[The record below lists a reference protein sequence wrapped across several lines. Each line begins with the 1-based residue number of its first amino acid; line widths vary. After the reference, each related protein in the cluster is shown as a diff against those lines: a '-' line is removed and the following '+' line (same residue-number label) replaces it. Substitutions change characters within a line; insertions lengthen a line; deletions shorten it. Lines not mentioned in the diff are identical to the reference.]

1 MKQKLSTKDLIT
13 AGAFGAIYVVLI
25 TIVSTV
31 LAMTPITFLLTPF
44 VMGIVGSVVYMLYVS
59 KIKKPGAILILAVL
73 VGIIT
78 SGTSIYPLL
87 LAVIWGAVAEL
98 IVRKG
103 DYKAKGHIVASYC
116 IFNFTS
122 IGPLF
127 LLVIAKKAFLENCAV
142 YYGQEY
148 VETMDNYTPSWIA
161 LVFVALAI
169 VGALLGGQF
178 SKRLLNKHF
187 EKVGIWV

>member
-25 TIVSTV
+25 TVISTA
-31 LAMTPITFLLTPF
+31 LAMTPITFLLTPL

-73 VGIIT
+73 VGVIT

-87 LAVIWGAVAEL
+87 LAVIWGVIAEI

-103 DYKAKGHIVASYC
+103 DYKSRGHIVAGYC

-127 LLVIAKKAFLENCAV
+127 MVVIAKKAFLESCAV

-148 VETMDNYTPSWIA
+148 VETLDKYTPSWIA
-161 LVFVALAI
+161 LVFVVLAI
-169 VGALLGGQF
+169 LGALIGGQF

-187 EKVGIWV
+187 VKVGIGA